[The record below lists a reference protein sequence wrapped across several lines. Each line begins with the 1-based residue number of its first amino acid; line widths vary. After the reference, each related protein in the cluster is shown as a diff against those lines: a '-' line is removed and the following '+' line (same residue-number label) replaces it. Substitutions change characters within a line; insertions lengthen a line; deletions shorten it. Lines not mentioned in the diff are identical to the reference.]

1 MTQPN
6 NQQTEVEALKAELQ
20 YRDFLAEYQKAGG
33 ILSEPDPL
41 TGQTRQNRIYQQAK
55 HLMGK
60 GEAIPDLVNQL
71 ATSEGYCTYFSD
83 TPTNTQQPSGRTVPQ
98 KDFQAGKVPMEDIV
112 SGKIRVAGK

>member
-1 MTQPN
+1 MT
-6 NQQTEVEALKAELQ
+6 NQQNEIETLKGELQ
-20 YRDFLAEYQKAGG
+20 YRDFLTEYQKAGG

-55 HLMGK
+55 HLIEDGK
-60 GEAIPDLVNQL
+60 AIPDLVNQL
-71 ATSEGYCTYFSD
+71 ATSESYCTYF
-83 TPTNTQQPSGRTVPQ
+83 TEIPTNTQQPSGRTVTQ